1 MKALRSLSIAFVVL
15 LIASCSIDG
24 HYGNG
29 NDNYFSAFRTLPG
42 AEWRYDEP
50 VIFTVDT
57 LRDSTAVQ
65 GDLLLTLRHTHGY
78 EFRNLWI
85 ELMPDLDNTL
95 ASPDTLNIILADVEG
110 HWRGRGSGPSLQ
122 VSDTIARGISMRQGQ
137 KLRLR
142 QIMRRDTIDDV
153 EQIGITFIP
162 R

>member
-1 MKALRSLSIAFVVL
+1 MKALLSLSISVIVL

-29 NDNYFSAFRTLPG
+29 NDNFFSAFRTLPG
-42 AEWRYDEP
+42 AAWRYEEP

-57 LRDSTAVQ
+57 LHDSTAVQ

-78 EFRNLWI
+78 EFRNLWLEI
-85 ELMPDLDNTL
+85 MPDLDNTL
-95 ASPDTLNIILADVEG
+95 AMPDTLNIMLADVAG
-110 HWRGRGSGPSLQ
+110 NWRGRGSGPSLQ
-122 VSDTIARGISMRQGQ
+122 VTDTVARGISIRRGQ

-142 QIMRRDTIDDV
+142 HIMRRDIVDGV

>member
-1 MKALRSLSIAFVVL
+1 MKALRNLSIAFIVL

-42 AEWRYDEP
+42 AQWRYTEP

-57 LRDSTAVQ
+57 LRDTSAVQ

-78 EFRNLWI
+78 EYSNIWI
-85 ELMPDLDNTL
+85 EIQPDLDNTL
-95 ASPDTLNIILADVEG
+95 ATPDTLNILLADVTG
-110 HWRGRGSGPSLQ
+110 RWRGRGTGPSLQ

-137 KLRLR
+137 KVRIR
-142 QIMRRDTIDDV
+142 QIMRRDTIDGV
-153 EQIGITFIP
+153 EQVGITFIP
-162 R
+162 D